1 MKASEAPMLE
11 MLRVA
16 RQFEIPLYQ
25 RTYSWTIEECQTLWR
40 DIVRAGSN
48 DNVNVH
54 FIGSVV
60 HISKGQS
67 NLTAQE
73 PLLVIDGQ
81 QRLTSTTLLLKAL
94 ASTIAERL
102 DGVQEPLDGFSAT
115 KIAKRYLI
123 NDDEEDVRRYR
134 LVLTQTDRDTLMA
147 IVDDSPSPHEPSLRI
162 AENFEWFRKQLF
174 DFVDTGQDLAIVCR
188 GLMKLMVV
196 DIALTRDQENPQL
209 IFESMNSTGKELSQA
224 DLIRNF
230 VLMGLKPSLQAMLYK
245 TYWRP
250 MELAFGQ
257 AAYADH
263 FDPFV
268 RHFLTIKT
276 GSIPRNDAI
285 YDAFKSYYNEQLN
298 FPEPPEEAA
307 LEALMAD
314 FRTAAEHYCALALG
328 AEPDKAL
335 HTVFRDIAELKVDVA
350 YPTLLELYGDYA
362 SGRLSKMDFLT
373 AARLVEAYVFRR
385 AVCGLATNSLN
396 KTFSTLMKGL
406 DKSAYLENFIARLV
420 LLKSYKRFPDDEEFA
435 SKLATNDSYHFKRR
449 LYLLRKLENFAR
461 KEPISITDYTIEHV
475 LPQNPNLS
483 EEWRSDLGDS
493 WKEVQTAWLH
503 TLGNLTLTGYN
514 SEYSDKS
521 FHEKKTMK
529 GGFDSSPL
537 KLNASV
543 RVHQIWNEAAI
554 GQRASE
560 LTTLATSV
568 WLRPQ
573 VASRFLVN
581 ESKPKP
587 VSLMAQ
593 LYPDFAESVWRV
605 AHHALREEVLALDP
619 TITEEIG
626 NQVIS
631 FSSTRP
637 FADVYIANDRLVVQ
651 AKVPAGTLDDPHG
664 ICTDISTIVHPGV
677 GNLRMYLENASDLP
691 KIMGVIRQ
699 AFDEQLD
706 DSSEASAEFD
716 SLEVDADVL
725 RASLDPA
732 LLVPTPSA
740 QAAGDEP
747 PSLFD
752 E

>member
-25 RTYSWTIEECQTLWR
+25 RTYSWTLEECQTLWR

-67 NLTAQE
+67 NLTTQE

-81 QRLTSTTLLLKAL
+81 QRLTSTTLLLKAI
-94 ASTIAERL
+94 ASTIADRP
-102 DGVQEPLDGFSAT
+102 DAVQEPLDGFSAT
-115 KIAKRYLI
+115 KIMKRYLI

-147 IVDDSPSPHEPSLRI
+147 IIDDSPAPYDPSIRI
-162 AENFEWFRKQLF
+162 VENFQWFRKQLI
-174 DFVDTGQDLAIVCR
+174 DFVDNGHDLAIICR

-230 VLMGLKPSLQAMLYK
+230 VLMGLKPSLQATLYK

-250 MELAFGQ
+250 MELKFGQ

-285 YDAFKSYYNEQLN
+285 YDAFKTYYNEQLN

-328 AEPDKAL
+328 AEPDKNL
-335 HTVFRDIAELKVDVA
+335 HVVFRDIAELKVDVA

-362 SGRLSKMDFLT
+362 SGLLNKTDFLA
-373 AARLVEAYVFRR
+373 AARVVEAYVFRR

-449 LYLLRKLENFAR
+449 LYLLRKLENFAT
-461 KEPISITDYTIEHV
+461 KEPVSITDYTIEHV

-483 EEWRSDLGDS
+483 EEWRIDLGDS
-493 WKEVQTAWLH
+493 WKEVQSAWLH

-537 KLNASV
+537 RLNETV
-543 RVHQIWNEAAI
+543 RGHETWNETAI
-554 GQRASE
+554 RQRAAE

-568 WLRPQ
+568 WARPQ
-573 VASRFLVN
+573 VASKFLVV
-581 ESKPKP
+581 ESKPRS
-587 VSLMAQ
+587 VNLLAE
-593 LYPDFAESVWRV
+593 LYPNLAEGTWRV
-605 AHHALREEVLALDP
+605 AFHALREEVLALDA
-619 TITEEIG
+619 TISEEIVR
-626 NQVIS
+626 QVVS
-631 FSSTRP
+631 FSSTQP
-637 FADVYIANDRLVVQ
+637 FMDVYIADDRLVVQ
-651 AKVPAGTLDDPHG
+651 ARVPADSLDDPHS
-664 ICTDISTIVHPGV
+664 ICADISMLAHPGV
-677 GNLRMYLENASDLP
+677 GNLRMHLENASDLP
-691 KIMGVIRQ
+691 KIMGIVRQ
-699 AFDEQLD
+699 AFDNQLD
-706 DSSEASAEFD
+706 DSSEASTAFD
-716 SLEVDADVL
+716 SLEFEADVIG
-725 RASLDPA
+725 ASLAPA
-732 LLVPTPSA
+732 SLVSVPST
-740 QAAGDEP
+740 QVLGDGP

-752 E
+752 D